1 MSPRVL
7 ILNEMRCIGKGA
19 VDGRK
24 AFNYLNIDF
33 PEDKTKL
40 LVDEILRLSE
50 NNFGGLQMKPQ
61 GVPEL
66 KGNECNNKHGEG
78 AM

>member
-40 LVDEILRLSE
+40 LVDEILRLSRIIL
-50 NNFGGLQMKPQ
+50 GDYR
-61 GVPEL
+61 
-66 KGNECNNKHGEG
+66 
-78 AM
+78 